1 DGLCNNKCSNEQVL
15 RRSSVPGRSFC
26 VRGRGEARARGQTRM
41 EATRSWQFGW
51 LWAAYAISTFGTWIA
66 FDALTMVAILMLHAG
81 PTKVAIMAATGPA
94 GGALVAVPVRP
105 WR

>member
-1 DGLCNNKCSNEQVL
+1 
-15 RRSSVPGRSFC
+15 
-26 VRGRGEARARGQTRM
+26 M

-94 GGALVAVPVRP
+94 VGALIAVPLGPCKHRGPARRRLRNHDRHGAHEV
-105 WR
+105 